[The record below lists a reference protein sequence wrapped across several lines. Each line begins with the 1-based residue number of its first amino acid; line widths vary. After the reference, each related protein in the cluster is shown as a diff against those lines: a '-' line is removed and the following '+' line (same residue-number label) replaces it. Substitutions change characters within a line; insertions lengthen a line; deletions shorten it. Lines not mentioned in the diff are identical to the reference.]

1 MLYHVNRR
9 QIRIFNKM
17 SELSSIDMS
26 AFTTPYAAAQEVSFR
41 PVDPVKYEKQDMQGY
56 FSADDYGDPEVDL
69 SDYYSRVQY
78 PAGNL
83 DVLSD
88 VVQAEQNFGDAVMS
102 AITNGM
108 NPEDAVNV
116 QVAKAAYVASMK
128 VAEVANSTFE
138 LMI

>member
-1 MLYHVNRR
+1 
-9 QIRIFNKM
+9 M

-41 PVDPVKYEKQDMQGY
+41 PVAPVDYAKQEMSGY
-56 FSADDYGDPEVDL
+56 NAAQDYDDSEVDL
-69 SDYYSRVQY
+69 SDYYSSVQ
-78 PAGNL
+78 PPEFSS

-88 VVQAEQNFGDAVMS
+88 VVQAEHNFGDAVMS

-108 NPEDAVNV
+108 DPQSAVNI